1 MREKFTLLVLFS
13 VLTGFALGQKAE
25 RVTNAEHGFSMVPPN
40 KSTAADTLGAI
51 IGFEGDGKRYG
62 PAAQSSLSS
71 VKRIS
76 MPMDE
81 VEAYMKLPAT
91 VRMFHNTLV
100 SAMMDNFPDL
110 SSKER
115 GFSEFD
121 HRPTISGT
129 FTFAAGGEPMRGRYL
144 IVLVKEQRS
153 LYTFTWSS
161 REKHFKD
168 WNAAAE
174 ASVRTFTF
182 TPKLELSREDA

>member
-1 MREKFTLLVLFS
+1 MTESKGVS
-13 VLTGFALGQKAE
+13 GQKEE
-25 RVTNAEHGFSMVPPN
+25 RVTNAEYGFSMVPPK
-40 KSTAADTLGAI
+40 KSAAADSLGAI

-62 PAAQSSLSS
+62 PAAQSILSS

-110 SSKER
+110 SSVER
-115 GFSEFD
+115 GFGEFE
-121 HRPTISGT
+121 HRPAISGV

-144 IVLVKEQRS
+144 IVLVKEQRA

-161 REKHFKD
+161 RDKHFKD
-168 WNAAAE
+168 WNAAAV
-174 ASVRTFTF
+174 ASVRTCTF
-182 TPKLELSREDA
+182 IPRLDLSRDDA